1 MAPRPALRYA
11 GAESTMLSPARLLP
25 VIGLLFASPWL
36 RAAVDAPVTPGA
48 IPAVSWMLDLLRETS
63 GKKIL
68 SGQQERIDWFGLD
81 NEGNI
86 DFVTRTT
93 GLTPAVRGFDFMF
106 YTHSA
111 DGRAGQRAAERAIH
125 WARRGGIVQF
135 CIHWFVDTG
144 SAPGNPKFYTS
155 ETSFD
160 IRRALEPGTP
170 ENAEF
175 MREMDL
181 IAGELA
187 KLRDAGVPVIW
198 RPFHECSGGWFWWG
212 AKGPEPFKQAY
223 RLMYDR
229 YTRVHGLTNLIWCYN
244 PTESIGALEAWYP
257 GDDVVDIIGLD
268 IYPSA
273 RTHPHYPEVY
283 RRFRD
288 FTQGRKPVTLTENG
302 PIPDLDAMFADG
314 TGWPSFCTW
323 NGFESDPAQNTA
335 AFLQRVYRDPRTI
348 TLESMPDVYRQ
359 RSQPPTIALAPRSL
373 AATSGSTAS
382 LGVVAN
388 GSGTLRFQWL
398 RNGQPIPGATDATL
412 AIPGVTAADAGTY
425 VVRVTNDFGAIES
438 ASATLS
444 LGTTNPPVRMPQLA
458 NLSTRAVLGTRGDLL
473 IAGFV
478 IQGEGAKRVLIRAI
492 GPTLNAFA
500 VASPLPDPAVTL
512 VDENGRTLA
521 ESDDWS
527 TADGRM
533 SAAFASVGA
542 FPLPEGSRDA
552 ALVASLPPGAYT
564 ALVRSADAVTGGTVL
579 VEVYDL
585 APEASARL
593 ANLSTR
599 GAASTAQP
607 LIAGFVTRP
616 TTPRSWLV
624 RASGPALASFG
635 VPSILSDPRLTVTTA
650 AGEPVATNA
659 GWNVDA
665 SSGLVIAQRA
675 AQVGAFPFASGS
687 RDAAVVIE
695 RAPGGYTAII
705 GAVGGGRGTVLAEIY
720 EIP

>member
-1 MAPRPALRYA
+1 MPAL
-11 GAESTMLSPARLLP
+11 PRLLTLAC
-25 VIGLLFASPWL
+25 LLLPL
-36 RAAVDAPVTPGA
+36 RTLDAAGEPPVTPGA
-48 IPAVSWMLDLLRETS
+48 IPAVGWVLDLLRETS

-86 DFVTRTT
+86 DFVTRAT
-93 GLTPAVRGFDFMF
+93 GRTPAVRGFDFMF

-125 WARRGGIVQF
+125 WAHRGGIVQF

-144 SAPGNPKFYTS
+144 SSPGDPKFYTR
-155 ETSFD
+155 ETTFD
-160 IRRALEPGTP
+160 IRRALQPGTP

-212 AKGPEPFKQAY
+212 AQGPEPFKQAY
-223 RLMYDR
+223 RLMFDR

-244 PTESIGALEAWYP
+244 PTESVGALEAWYP
-257 GDDVVDIIGLD
+257 GDDVVDLIGLD
-268 IYPSA
+268 IYPPA
-273 RTHPHYPEVY
+273 GTHPHYPEVH

-314 TGWPSFCTW
+314 TSWPSFCTW

-335 AFLQRVYRDPRTI
+335 EFLQRVYRDPRTV
-348 TLESMPDVYRQ
+348 TLETMPDVYRR
-359 RSQPPTIALAPRSL
+359 RSQPPTITLAPRSL
-373 AATSGSTAS
+373 AATSGSTVS
-382 LGVVAN
+382 LGVVAK

-398 RNGQPIPGATDATL
+398 RDGAPLAGADDSTL
-412 AIPGVTAADAGTY
+412 VLPRVGAGDAGAYT
-425 VVRVTNDFGAIES
+425 VRVTNDFGSVES
-438 ASATLS
+438 TAAALTLGSAT
-444 LGTTNPPVRMPQLA
+444 TPPTVPQLA
-458 NLSTRAVLGTRGDLL
+458 NLSSRAALGTRGDLL

-478 IQGEGAKRVLIRAI
+478 IQGEGAKRVLIRAV
-492 GPTLNAFA
+492 GPTLATFS
-500 VASPLPDPAVTL
+500 VPSPLPDPAVAL
-512 VDENGRTLA
+512 IDERGTVLA
-521 ESDDWS
+521 ESDDW
-527 TADGRM
+527 TQDDPALP
-533 SAAFASVGA
+533 AAFAAVGA
-542 FPLPEGSRDA
+542 FALPIGSRDG

-564 ALVRSADAVTGGTVL
+564 AVVRSADAVSGGTVL

-585 APEASARL
+585 APAASARL

-616 TTPRSWLV
+616 TAPRAWLV
-624 RASGPALASFG
+624 RAAGPALAGFG
-635 VPSILSDPRLTVTTA
+635 VPSTVFDPRLTLTTA
-650 AGEPVATNA
+650 TGDVIATNGGWSIEPVRGAET
-659 GWNVDA
+659 
-665 SSGLVIAQRA
+665 AQRA
-675 AQVGAFPFASGS
+675 AQVGAFPFPLGS
-687 RDAAVVIE
+687 RDAAIVVE
-695 RAPGGYTAII
+695 RAPGGYTAVI
-705 GAVGGGRGTVLAEIY
+705 GAGGGGRGTVLAEVY
-720 EIP
+720 ELP